1 MDVPSLLNN
10 YFKLLTFVFLLNI
23 ALGGFSLMQG
33 QMLSEAFWAGSP
45 FMENAEVDF
54 GLVSGYRLSSDLSFN
69 EMLAWF
75 V

>member
-10 YFKLLTFVFLLNI
+10 YFKFLTFVFLLNI

-33 QMLSEAFWAGSP
+33 QMFSEAFWAGLP
-45 FMENAEVDF
+45 FMENAEAEV
-54 GLVSGYRLSSDLSFN
+54 GLASGYRLSSDLSFN